1 VRTLRIAVFAKSTL
15 RGRLT
20 FSYTLGLLLAL
31 LSFATVA
38 LVAIDTV
45 QRHAIETELRAVARD
60 EAATVGYDADADT
73 ITASGAAR
81 FGAVAGSRVA
91 SALLAE
97 DGRPLVASAA
107 RVPNAI
113 VQSAIAVSET
123 VMTTVPD
130 RGNDLRAV
138 FVPLTSN
145 GVRRATV
152 AAWSDIGPIERV
164 DRKIGVS
171 FAIAIPF
178 ITGFATFLGSRVA
191 QRGLA
196 PLDRMIADASEI
208 EANALSAR
216 ITLPDT
222 VELHRLAAT
231 LNRMLERL
239 DAAFERE
246 RRFTNDASHE
256 FRAPLSVILAEA
268 DLSLSAERTS
278 GQYKRSLETIAIE
291 AEAMERLTRKLLAT
305 ARRSDGD
312 AAPAATILDLGDV
325 ALAAVSRMRILA
337 DRRGLLV
344 QTECIGE
351 AIIAADPDEIEQ
363 AIVSVVHN
371 AIKFAAPRGT
381 VRVLVCTSERFTEIR
396 VSDDGPGFSESAL
409 AHAFDRFW
417 RDGGSDRQGGHGL
430 GLPIARAIVER
441 HGGIITLA
449 NAADGGAVVALTFR
463 RAPSGG

>member
-1 VRTLRIAVFAKSTL
+1 VFAKSTL

-20 FSYTLGLLLAL
+20 LSYTLGLLLAL
-31 LSFATVA
+31 LSFATLA

-60 EAATVGYDADADT
+60 EAATVGYDAYADT

-91 SALLAE
+91 SALLAD

-107 RVPNAI
+107 RVPDAI
-113 VQSAIAVSET
+113 VQSALAADQT
-123 VMTTVPD
+123 VTATVPD
-130 RGNDLRAV
+130 HGNDLRAV
-138 FVPLTSN
+138 FVPLESD
-145 GVRRATV
+145 GVRRATI
-152 AAWSDIGPIERV
+152 ATWSDIGPIERV
-164 DRKIGVS
+164 DRKIGMS

-178 ITGFATFLGSRVA
+178 ITGFATFLGSRIA
-191 QRGLA
+191 RRGLV
-196 PLDRMIADASEI
+196 PLDRMIAEASEI

-216 ITLPDT
+216 ITQPDT
-222 VELHRLAAT
+222 SELHRLAAT

-246 RRFTNDASHE
+246 RRFTDDASHE

-268 DLSLSAERTS
+268 DLTLSAERTN

-291 AEAMERLTRKLLAT
+291 AEAMERLTRNLLAT

-312 AAPAATILDLGDV
+312 AAPAATLLDLGDV
-325 ALAAVSRMRILA
+325 AQAAVSRMQILA
-337 DRRGLLV
+337 DRRGV
-344 QTECIGE
+344 IVRSDCTGE
-351 AIIAADPDEIEQ
+351 ATIAADPDEIEQ
-363 AIVSVVHN
+363 AVVIVVHN

-381 VRVLVCTSERFTEIR
+381 VRVSVFTSERFVEIR

-417 RDGGSDRQGGHGL
+417 RESGSDRQSGHGL

-441 HGGIITLA
+441 HRGTVTLA
-449 NAADGGAVVALTFR
+449 NAADGGAVVALTFGR
-463 RAPSGG
+463 RDAHAETA